1 MGWSGY
7 LVDKR
12 NKIQFEIFKTT
23 EDDFLEAVNSVL
35 EALKKNYEI
44 HENEE
49 FSTYDIQTK
58 KAQDLTVK
66 DMNIISQCL
75 EISSSL
81 NRPLDELLAA
91 MYYIY
96 TTRLMLKNE
105 EILSLDS
112 RFDFYTDS
120 NEKKCKK
127 YKDYKLVTC
136 YANEEDIDFDEIEIN
151 PEWMDHI
158 EKGAHLGKPREVN
171 LEDLEEE

>member
-120 NEKKCKK
+120 NEEKYKK

-136 YANEEDIDFDEIEIN
+136 YVNEEDIDFDEIEIN
-151 PEWMDHI
+151 PE
-158 EKGAHLGKPREVN
+158 
-171 LEDLEEE
+171 